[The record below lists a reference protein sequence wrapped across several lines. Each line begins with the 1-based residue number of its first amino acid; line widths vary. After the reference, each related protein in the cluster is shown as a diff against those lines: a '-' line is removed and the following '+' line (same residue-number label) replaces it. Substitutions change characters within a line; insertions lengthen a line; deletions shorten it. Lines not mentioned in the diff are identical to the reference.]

1 MKVMLKIHEMK
12 NKTLLPF
19 YIYHLLV
26 QNPDLFYLFSIEH
39 IIYAFSIQ
47 IVEIHAEFVIRLWTY
62 DNKTKR
68 APDCPVL

>member
-1 MKVMLKIHEMK
+1 MLKIHEMK

-47 IVEIHAEFVIRLWTY
+47 IVEILNLLF
-62 DNKTKR
+62 
-68 APDCPVL
+68 DCERTTIKQKEPRIVPYFKK

>member
-1 MKVMLKIHEMK
+1 MLKIHEMK

-47 IVEIHAEFVIRLWTY
+47 IVEIHAEFVIRL
-62 DNKTKR
+62 
-68 APDCPVL
+68 